1 MNIQSIH
8 LTQILREEKK
18 VIIWSKKIIK
28 KKNFKLLNK
37 INLHIGIIK
46 KIDMHKK
53 NKLLSN
59 KNFMIGDT
67 DTFVT
72 IN

>member
-1 MNIQSIH
+1 M
-8 LTQILREEKK
+8 KK
-18 VIIWSKKIIK
+18 KIIIWSKKIIK

-37 INLHIGIIK
+37 INLRIGIIK
-46 KIDMHKK
+46 KIDMHK